1 MKEQNPTVTLLLVCI
16 DFSNASRRA
25 GMLRVL
31 RGSVAP
37 NGKADVKVTRWARFV
52 ELVQ

>member
-1 MKEQNPTVTLLLVCI
+1 MKEQRPAVTLLLICT
-16 DFSNASRRA
+16 DFSYASRRA
-25 GMLRVL
+25 EMLRVL

-37 NGKADVKVTRWARFV
+37 NGKVDNKVIRRTRFV

>member
-1 MKEQNPTVTLLLVCI
+1 MKEQSPTVTLRLICTDL
-16 DFSNASRRA
+16 SYASRRA

-37 NGKADVKVTRWARFV
+37 NGKADDKVTRRTRFV